1 MVKYDQLM
9 KVMDCEVATLQLL
22 SQQQETPNVC
32 RYHGMLED
40 DERLVLVFDYC
51 DGGQIMTPDGVSYS
65 FTGAMS
71 ETQIKSYFGHIVR
84 GL

>member
-1 MVKYDQLM
+1 M
-9 KVMDCEVATLQLL
+9 
-22 SQQQETPNVC
+22 C

-40 DERLVLVFDYC
+40 DEHLVLVFDYC

-71 ETQIKSYFGHIVR
+71 ETQIKSYFAHIVR